1 MDKQTSKPSEPHPRP
16 SALICGSANGGERSL
31 ILRAETEAVI
41 GCAFEVLNELGHGLL
56 EKPYE
61 NALVVEF
68 GRRHIPCEQ
77 QRRYDVF
84 YKTVKV
90 GEYIPDLIAYGCVVL
105 DAKVVERITDHE
117 LGQMLNYLKITGH
130 PVGLILNFRRVK
142 LEWKRVINTDFCG
155 RTAGR
160 EPRMDADAHG

>member
-1 MDKQTSKPSEPHPRP
+1 MN
-16 SALICGSANGGERSL
+16 ANEHGL
-31 ILRAETEAVI
+31 ILQAETEAVI

-68 GRRHIPCEQ
+68 GLRAIRCEQ

-90 GEYIPDLIAYGCVVL
+90 GEYIPDLIACGSVVV
-105 DAKVVERITDHE
+105 DVKVIERITDHE

-130 PVGLILNFRRVK
+130 PVGLILNFRRAR
-142 LEWKRVINTDFCG
+142 LEWKRVVNTD
-155 RTAGR
+155 
-160 EPRMDADAHG
+160 HGKSNRR